1 MELLSPAGNRDA
13 LIAAVSCGADAVYLG
28 YTAFGARSYAGNFD
42 EQQLKEAVEYAHE
55 RGKKIY
61 VTVNTLIKQ
70 CEIDDVCDVLD
81 LLVRT
86 DADAAIVQDMG
97 VVRIARERFPQLTLH
112 ASTQMTVNNAQGAK
126 KMRDLG
132 MARVVPA
139 RECPLSELR
148 KMADTGV
155 EIEAFAHGAL
165 CVAVSGQC
173 LFSSMIGGRSGNRG
187 RCAQPCRLPYQ
198 LEDGTSGYLLST
210 RDLMLIDKLPQMRD
224 AGVYSYKLEGRM
236 KRPEY
241 VGVITRAYREALD
254 AAEAHVPYHPDEKTV
269 RELKQIFN
277 RGGFTEGYVMERSN
291 AALMSWERPNHWGIK
306 VGRITSMRGSL
317 AKVLLEESI
326 HDGDGLQARGRE
338 EADFTYSGNDACRGT
353 EATVRIANGRFKT
366 GDTVYRLTD
375 AVQMAEIREA
385 MARENVQI
393 PLSAVLKAMP
403 GAYPELT
410 LDDGCG
416 HTVCTMGS
424 QPVEAAHQRALDHA
438 GAMKQLGKTGGTP
451 YVLEKLEL
459 ISENAFM
466 TAGMLNSLRRDA
478 LEAQRL
484 ARIRPEKKE
493 NVSQSVPVVLPEQE
507 RLLIAQGERL
517 DIAEEL
523 INAGAD
529 VFYWEPQDWN
539 ESALESLI
547 GQAAACVKPA
557 LVLPAAMRTQELEG
571 AYCFVC
577 RHVSRLSGVVLSN
590 IGQFEKEWPVPICGA
605 QGLNIM
611 NGECASFYTALGAVR
626 LTASCELSLKELRD
640 LVQYGGNYEIEA
652 YGRTMMMLLHHCPK
666 RTSRGEQRQ
675 DAACNACAASH
686 GCPDMYT
693 DRKGYRFPLKRL
705 KMPHGC
711 VVRLYNSV
719 PTDMARSAKKLYDAG
734 ISLRLN
740 FTDEPLERQIEIVK
754 SYRSVLDNGLALH
767 EPAEY
772 TTSGH
777 LLRGVE

>member
-13 LIAAVSCGADAVYLG
+13 LTAAISCGADAVYLG

-42 EQQLKEAVEYAHE
+42 AQQLKEAVEYAHE

-61 VTVNTLIKQ
+61 VTVNTLVKQ
-70 CEIDDVCDVLD
+70 CELDDLGDVLE
-81 LLVRT
+81 LLVKT
-86 DADAAIVQDMG
+86 DVDAAIVQDMG
-97 VVRIARERFPQLTLH
+97 VLRIARERFPELTLH

-132 MARVVPA
+132 LSRVVPA
-139 RECPLSELR
+139 RECTLSELR

-198 LEDGTSGYLLST
+198 LEGGTSGYLLST
-210 RDLMLIDKLPQMRD
+210 RDLMLLDKLPQMRD

-241 VGVITRAYREALD
+241 VGVITRAYRQALD
-254 AAEAHVPYHPDEKTV
+254 AAEAHVPYRPDEKTI
-269 RELKQIFN
+269 RDLKQIFN

-291 AALMSWERPNHWGIK
+291 EALMSWERPNHWGIR
-306 VGRITSMRGSL
+306 VGRITSMRGPL
-317 AKVLLEESI
+317 ARVLLEENI

-338 EADFTYSGNDACRGT
+338 EADFTYAGNDVCRGA
-353 EATVRIANGRFKT
+353 EATVRIANGKFKP

-375 AVQMAEIREA
+375 AMQMAEIRDI
-385 MARENVQI
+385 MSRENVQI

-403 GAYPELT
+403 GEYPTLT

-416 HTVCTMGS
+416 HTVSAQGGQT
-424 QPVEAAHQRALDHA
+424 VDAAQQRALDHA

-451 YVLEKLEL
+451 YTLETLEL

-478 LEAQRL
+478 LDAMRL
-484 ARIRPEKKE
+484 ARIQPEKKTCQPD
-493 NVSQSVPVVLPEQE
+493 VIHAALPQPEK
-507 RLLIAQGERL
+507 LLIVQSERL
-517 DIAEEL
+517 DTAAGL
-523 INAGAD
+523 LDAGAD
-529 VFYWEPQDWN
+529 LFYWEPQVWN
-539 ESALESLI
+539 ETALEDALSQLPE
-547 GQAAACVKPA
+547 GVKPA
-557 LVLPAAMRTQELEG
+557 LVLPAAMRTNELD
-571 AYCFVC
+571 AAHDFVVK
-577 RHVSRLSGVVLSN
+577 HAQRLCGVVLSN
-590 IGQFEKEWPVPICGA
+590 VGQFEKAWPTPVWGA
-605 QGLNIM
+605 QGLNVM
-611 NGECASFYTALGAVR
+611 NGDCAVFYTALGAGR
-626 LTASCELSLKELRD
+626 LTASCELSLKELRELKD
-640 LVQYGGNYEIEA
+640 CGGNYEIEA

-666 RTSRGEQRQ
+666 RTARGDQKQ
-675 DAACNACAASH
+675 DAACNACAANN
-686 GCPDMYT
+686 GCPDVYT
-693 DRKGYRFPLKRL
+693 DRKGYRFPLKRT
-705 KMPHGC
+705 KMAHGC

-719 PTDMARSAKKLYDAG
+719 PTDMARSAKKLHDAG
-734 ISLRLN
+734 VSLRVS
-740 FTDEPLERQIEIVK
+740 FTDEPLERQMELVR
-754 SYRSVLDNGLALH
+754 SYRSILDCGRALH
-767 EPAEY
+767 EPAEQ

-777 LLRGVE
+777 LMRGVE